1 MVSSKDDF
9 ETFLGSFGF
18 DTPGS
23 SFDCDW
29 SSITVIW
36 FEETYGE
43 LGLLDFAI
51 RKTFG
56 LTRTLFRTESMT
68 LFASKY
74 VSTKWII
81 WQIANFGQI
90 WTNCSLP
97 KLRSIAEALIKWFIL
112 LDKIETK
119 DVKNES
125 PKIIHILTK
134 IR

>member
-74 VSTKWII
+74 VSTKWNIC
-81 WQIANFGQI
+81 QIAKSTVVEFGLI
-90 WTNCSLP
+90 VAYRNCEVSP
-97 KLRSIAEALIKWFIL
+97 KLWSNDLYFWIK
-112 LDKIETK
+112 
-119 DVKNES
+119 
-125 PKIIHILTK
+125 
-134 IR
+134 